1 MTGLFRATAA
11 TIAAERRNCM
21 QRLYQWLIER
31 ASFFRHDAAGHSAS
45 SSVRT
50 ETTVRRE
57 RVTLLAGSAAAL
69 DLDTCPFCGSKL
81 APTEAEEEEA
91 TRHPRNRSIAQE
103 SSSVKSQP
111 P

>member
-1 MTGLFRATAA
+1 
-11 TIAAERRNCM
+11 M

-31 ASFFRHDAAGHSAS
+31 ASLFRHDAAGHST
-45 SSVRT
+45 SSVRR

-69 DLDTCPFCGSKL
+69 GLDICPFCGSKL
-81 APTEAEEEEA
+81 APAEEEEKA
-91 TRHPRNRSIAQE
+91 ARHPLNRSIAQE
-103 SSSVKSQP
+103 SSPVESQP